1 MPYIFLDLNVRD
13 PFVSSSTETML
24 EDTKVVV
31 QSVWRLLTTEEGE
44 IPNYRNY
51 GLNIK
56 QFSQYP
62 LNKRTANL
70 IYNYVKKRLSAF
82 EQRATIIK
90 GILGAS
96 YEDGVITMDFYL
108 RVNSTGE
115 TVQLP
120 TWSVKV
126 NALTI

>member
-1 MPYIFLDLNVRD
+1 VPYIFLDLNVRD

-70 IYNYVKKRLSAF
+70 IYNYVKERLSAF

-96 YEDGVITMDFYL
+96 YENGIITMDFYL

>member
-70 IYNYVKKRLSAF
+70 IYNYVKERLSAF